1 MLFPRREPN
10 IRGVGDPMIPG
21 SRIQKNLLKV
31 TLAFVAASALAQ
43 APPKYDLATEMK
55 LKGVVEELK
64 LVPPN
69 GGKPVAYLVLKSG
82 ADTVEVLLGPK
93 KFLDDMGASFKPSD
107 EVEITGSK
115 VKQDGADLILAREVV
130 KGDDVL
136 TPRFKDG
143 KPAW

>member
-1 MLFPRREPN
+1 
-10 IRGVGDPMIPG
+10 MIPLC
-21 SRIQKNLLKV
+21 RIQKNLLKV
-31 TLAFVAASALAQ
+31 TLAFVAASGLAQ
-43 APPKYDLATEMK
+43 APPKYDLAAEMK
-55 LKGVVEELK
+55 VKGVVEELK

-107 EVEITGSK
+107 EVEIAGSK
-115 VKQDGADLILAREVV
+115 VKQDGSDLILAREVA

-136 TPRFKDG
+136 TLRFKDG